1 MIAQRIFIVL
11 GLTLL
16 AAALPAAPFFQQDG
30 NVLVMSNANVVLNY
44 NLSAGTANFYWQ
56 NSEKIAGFYSAV
68 SNSSSYIA
76 STSYSGR
83 SWGIVNGTQVTVTN
97 SGAGLPAML
106 QYFTLDQMDSFL
118 VSVSLNASTNLQSNW
133 MAPLV
138 DGTIGGVDIGI
149 TNDNRA
155 LFVPFDNDHFVSYNS
170 ESMNGSDTGN
180 EVGAFYDNV
189 SRNGLVAGSVTHDTW
204 KTGVYWSGANNK
216 LNQLQVFGGLTDH
229 WTWDVMPH
237 GSVRGNVISSPV
249 IFVGFNNDWRTAM
262 ENFANENT
270 LFAPKLA
277 WNGGVP
283 FGWDSWGVT
292 NYQSNI
298 SYPAAIAVSDSIR
311 TDLQINGYTNG
322 GTVYVNLDSY
332 WNNLWTDW
340 SGTNLQNFVAH
351 CHANGQKAG
360 IYFTPFAFWGNA
372 NDATNYWVPVGY
384 PPNYNLYRFSDILLR
399 DANGNVISNDGALAI
414 DPTHPGAQGYIDYYL
429 YWFQTWGFDYVK
441 LDFLSLASLEGVHY
455 DTNVTT
461 GIEAYNVGMQYLAN
475 EVNGTMFMSESIA
488 PIFPYQYAQSR
499 RIACDAQ
506 QSEISNTAYTMN
518 AVSCG
523 WWISGR
529 LYEFNDPDLL
539 VFDNGPDT
547 NEVQSRLING
557 AVTGLFLNGS
567 ILTNAASIAMAQRCL
582 TNAAI
587 DAVAR
592 VGKTFRPV
600 DGATGTGAGNIF
612 VRQETANL
620 WHIAVF
626 NYTASAANETV
637 NLSSAG
643 LPAGSYVVTNLW
655 NGAVSSAAGSFTVSL
670 NEKQAALF
678 TLAPQQAAPS
688 IITQPASYT
697 NSAPIYAGVPL
708 TMSVSANGSLPFTY
722 QWYEVIKGVTNAV
735 PEGTN
740 ASLLQLSQ
748 MSDRNGA
755 INFFVVI
762 TNGYGSVTSSVVAL
776 DLGDV
781 VPGTPDALS
790 VQFTITNY
798 AGFSGGLFLA
808 PTDTAGVYGVSNW
821 NVFAITPAGGNAG
834 TQPGVTFS
842 NLVDRFGV
850 ISPASISV
858 VNVSDGWHQTAQ
870 TITSA
875 DNANARMMNTFWK
888 THNDSSPSTNVLYTI
903 FTNIPNGTYSA
914 YIYLM
919 QNNTGATGCVYSVNG
934 FTNYFSEFTSFT
946 SASNFVTTVDT
957 NGTVF
962 PYVNYVRLTGLSTGG
977 GNCIVVAAV
986 WLGGTDGI
994 GVCGIQLVPPVV
1006 LAAGLH
1012 TGGQFELQFPA
1023 PNGQNYVIESSTN
1036 LLSWTPEATNSATG
1050 GRMIFTNPAP
1060 TNPEKYYRVRQ

>member
-1 MIAQRIFIVL
+1 
-11 GLTLL
+11 
-16 AAALPAAPFFQQDG
+16 
-30 NVLVMSNANVVLNY
+30 
-44 NLSAGTANFYWQ
+44 
-56 NSEKIAGFYSAV
+56 
-68 SNSSSYIA
+68 
-76 STSYSGR
+76 
-83 SWGIVNGTQVTVTN
+83 
-97 SGAGLPAML
+97 
-106 QYFTLDQMDSFL
+106 
-118 VSVSLNASTNLQSNW
+118 
-133 MAPLV
+133 
-138 DGTIGGVDIGI
+138 
-149 TNDNRA
+149 
-155 LFVPFDNDHFVSYNS
+155 
-170 ESMNGSDTGN
+170 
-180 EVGAFYDNV
+180 
-189 SRNGLVAGSVTHDTW
+189 
-204 KTGVYWSGANNK
+204 
-216 LNQLQVFGGLTDH
+216 
-229 WTWDVMPH
+229 
-237 GSVRGNVISSPV
+237 
-249 IFVGFNNDWRTAM
+249 
-262 ENFANENT
+262 ANENT
-270 LFAPKLA
+270 LFAPKLT

-292 NYQSNI
+292 NYQGNI
-298 SYPAAIAVSDSIR
+298 SYPAAIAVSDSIH
-311 TDLQINGYTNG
+311 TNLQINGFTNG

-399 DANGNVISNDGALAI
+399 DASGNVISNDGALAI
-414 DPTHPGAQGYIDYYL
+414 DPTHPGARGYIDYYL

-461 GIEAYNVGMQYLAN
+461 GIEAYNAGMRYLAN
-475 EVNGTMFMSESIA
+475 EVNGKMFMSESIA

-506 QSEISNTAYTMN
+506 LSEISNTAYTMN

-529 LYEFNDPDLL
+529 LYDFNDPDLL
-539 VFDNGPDT
+539 VFDNGPDI

-557 AVTGLFLNGS
+557 AITGLYLNGS
-567 ILTNAASIAMAQRCL
+567 VLTNAASIAMAQRCL

-587 DAVAR
+587 DAVAQ

-612 VRQETANL
+612 IRQENSNH
-620 WHIAVF
+620 WHMAVF

-643 LPAGSYVVTNLW
+643 LPPGSYVVTNLW

-678 TLAPQQAAPS
+678 ELVPQQAAPS
-688 IITQPASYT
+688 IVTQPASYA

-708 TMSVSANGSLPFTY
+708 TMSVSANGSLPFSY
-722 QWYEVIKGVTNAV
+722 QWYEVINGVTNAV
-735 PEGTN
+735 PGGTN
-740 ASLLQLSQ
+740 ASLLHLSQ
-748 MSDRNGA
+748 INDTNGA
-755 INFFVVI
+755 LNFFVVV

-781 VPGTPDALS
+781 VPGIPDALS

-798 AGFSGGLFLA
+798 AGYNGGFFLA

-821 NVFAITPAGGNAG
+821 NVFDITPAGGNAG

-850 ISPASISV
+850 ISPASVRV
-858 VNVSDGWHQTAQ
+858 VNVSDGWHQTAL
-870 TITSA
+870 ITSA
-875 DNANARMMNTFWK
+875 DNANARLMNTFWK
-888 THNDSSPSTNVLYTI
+888 THNDSSPSTNVLYTA
-903 FTNIPNGTYSA
+903 FTNIPNGIYSA
-914 YIYLM
+914 YLYLM
-919 QNNTGATGCVYSVNG
+919 QNNAGATGCVYSVNG
-934 FTNYFSEFTSFT
+934 CTNYFSEFVSFS
-946 SASNFVTTVDT
+946 SASNFVTAVDT
-957 NGTVF
+957 NGAVF
-962 PYVNYVRLTGLSTGG
+962 PYLNYVRLTGLSTGG
-977 GNCIVVAAV
+977 SNCIVVATV

-1006 LAAGLH
+1006 LAAGLQA
-1012 TGGQFELQFPA
+1012 GGRFELQFPA
-1023 PNGQNYVIESSTN
+1023 PNGQYYVIESSTN
-1036 LLSWTPEATNSATG
+1036 LLSWIPRATNSATG
-1050 GRMIFTNPAP
+1050 GRIIFTSPAP
-1060 TNPEKYYRVRQ
+1060 TNAQQYYRVRQNNL